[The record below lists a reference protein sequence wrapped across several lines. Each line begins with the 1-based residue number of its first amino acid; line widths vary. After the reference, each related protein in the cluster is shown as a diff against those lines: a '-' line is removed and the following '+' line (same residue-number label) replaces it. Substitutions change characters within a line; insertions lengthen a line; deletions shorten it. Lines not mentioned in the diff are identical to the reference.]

1 MIIITRCVSLPA
13 VFVLSHKIEKRI
25 NQRPHSESIDEN
37 TTIEPHY
44 TMVSDFDGCTETCGW
59 IAAVVAAITYGS
71 YGVPIKATKD
81 IDVHPLGVT
90 NV

>member
-1 MIIITRCVSLPA
+1 
-13 VFVLSHKIEKRI
+13 
-25 NQRPHSESIDEN
+25 
-37 TTIEPHY
+37 
-44 TMVSDFDGCTETCGW
+44 MVSDFDGCTETCGW
-59 IAAVVAAITYGS
+59 IAAVVAVITYGS